1 MYLFIVSVSF
11 AVECN
16 FVVEE
21 IIVYSLLVFKLDIAP
36 RYHIWRRDC
45 MGIFIIM
52 AATIGT
58 IQEFDGEVELV
69 TAYLEQ
75 VQLFMDANT
84 IANEKKVAV
93 FLSLIGSK
101 AYGVLRNIL
110 EPEKPASKSY
120 EELRKVL
127 KQHYEPQPV
136 IIAERFCFYRRM

>member
-84 IANEKKVAV
+84 IANEK
-93 FLSLIGSK
+93 
-101 AYGVLRNIL
+101 
-110 EPEKPASKSY
+110 
-120 EELRKVL
+120 
-127 KQHYEPQPV
+127 
-136 IIAERFCFYRRM
+136 